1 MFSSIDDMELSSP
14 SHLVGW
20 SFLLTKLHLFS
31 GVGFPFLRVPP
42 LHLLEGEQV
51 SCASEWLMWLLTG
64 LGFGAGGSLGHG

>member
-31 GVGFPFLRVPP
+31 GIGFPFLRVPP

-51 SCASEWLMWLLTG
+51 SCASWGPIGLRAG
-64 LGFGAGGSLGHG
+64 LGFGGVVSLSHG